1 MRTTAYPN
9 LQGTQMSNI
18 PDNSKTLAFEGGSA
32 VEALATDP
40 VNVSGV
46 LSFASNG
53 TNMWGIGVPEN
64 ISGSLALFDIPYQE
78 QNLSLNYPVG
88 PVTLEAEAQMYFG
101 AFANLV
107 WDIDLPLGTIDL
119 DYDIDLT
126 IEATSVS
133 DGVVIETSD
142 FSTKHVSVSTK
153 GPEPHKVG
161 VDVDLN
167 YNINAGLNYRA
178 AVEYP
183 DVIETGA
190 SVIGGVRGFISDPLG
205 GLPSFETVYREF
217 EIGSGGLDFSMGGSI
232 DIVDFNAE
240 DLGISPGT
248 QVAGAPIGDW
258 GRFDVFVPQ
267 RVDTFG
273 SVNGSANGVLQ
284 SITAKPAS
292 QVNFFTANVD
302 FDALALGSNFLEGN
316 VQLGTIPS
324 FIPQIGGQ
332 KAQVDYT
339 ILDIDG
345 DAGIGLWQEFDFDPT
360 SVEVTYNFFVGEQQ
374 IGGPKKGRLGD
385 RSKFELPALTPEQ
398 IAVGGGKIEVRPEF
412 ELVGTF
418 TNRTGIRANFDV
430 SALIGELSILGYDL
444 IDPPLFDGN
453 LAGWQSEP
461 FYFFSRTFEHSIELG
476 NDPSFNFLVDSAG
489 FSEGTD
495 GPDLF
500 VFPPQAVGYDALGG
514 ADVVTG
520 NALANVVY
528 GGEGDDELL
537 GQGGEDL
544 LFGEQGDDDLSGGA
558 GDDSLSGG
566 EGRDE
571 TSGGSGND
579 IFLVDIGD
587 LVPGEIISGDSGWDT
602 LQLLNGG
609 VYDLTPVSLSGIE
622 ALGLGHATSDD
633 YDITLTAGFL
643 NSLDG
648 ILGMLPGDILRLQSS
663 ANVDLRNIGSYLPGT
678 IIGAGGSDIFRA
690 PDQGARLDGGG
701 GHDRITG
708 GPARDILL
716 GGAGNDLVEG
726 GNGSDDIGGGSGDDL
741 LEGQSGNDTIAGGP
755 GRDMAYGGSGND
767 RFLVGLGDLSA
778 LGELFDGGPG
788 SDVIELAQIGTY
800 DFSKSD
806 IGSIEILR
814 GIDSGSPANRLHVI
828 LSNDQLQNI
837 GRFEQFFLGII
848 ELADAAKIDLRG
860 KIDDPVD
867 ILGSNDNDEIVV
879 WRKNAMVYGRE
890 GDDTFSGADL
900 GRYFFFGGPGND
912 TLNGA
917 SWNDELDGGPGDDIL
932 NGGFNDDILRGGP
945 GDDLINGG
953 GGFDTV
959 EYEGHSSEYTLGFQG
974 TTVTVTSNR
983 PEDAGTDTLTFVES
997 LLFSDGAFTDFDDRP
1012 GDPIADGGGSGI
1024 NDDFLD
1030 LDASSRDDPVVGLIE
1045 KDGDTDW
1052 FYFRATE
1059 GVSYRVVV
1067 DDVFHRDFLGAGGT
1081 IDLRTRIFDVK
1092 HSFNGINPIPEL
1104 QSLVNFGEPALIEEA
1119 ELWSDI
1125 HSSGYLYVPD
1135 KTNVK
1140 YISIDGSGSLNPIGG
1155 YEISVQAIDDDIGN
1169 ERDDARHIQVGG
1181 GPSQAAIQHLTDID
1195 WFSFDAIAGNSYAV
1209 SISSDALEK
1218 GSLNLHMDVPGGS
1231 EASFI
1236 SNRVDFSETVSA
1248 DFNFVAHESG
1258 RIHVEVWGA
1267 HVFPDSAIWRGN
1279 STGDYSVAV
1288 EMVEDL
1294 PVDFRGGAGREFV
1307 GSISESVPQ
1316 AVFGGS
1322 LGSDTYYF
1330 PGSDTLGFKPEAKQL
1345 DYSSLVVPIFFNEG
1359 GRGVGLN
1366 VTRTTPDEQHSPFP
1380 SSDYSNF
1387 VGEDTLEFGN
1397 EQDLGFIGTDRDD
1410 TFLIG
1415 GFYQN
1420 RYLVAPGRG
1429 NDYLVNTSNTP
1440 DVLTVSFQDAP
1451 DGVSIDLL
1459 LEEATVGTTGELDIL
1474 IGSPFVIGSPF
1485 DDSFKGDDADNQFE
1499 GGDGHDV
1506 SIWSAGSDYF
1516 VGGDGY
1522 DQLFVDGA
1530 LADFEFVELDNGDRA
1545 IKPIGG
1551 SDQDISVVAYDV
1563 EEIRFNDATLLG
1575 NRSPTGIIAD
1585 RALQVAENAPPG
1597 TSVAIFSALDED
1609 DLDTHVFQLL
1619 DDAGGRF
1626 ALDGNVLKVAPGA
1639 DIDYETTAH
1648 HTVRLSVTDGLSP
1661 AYEEDLVIEVTNMPI
1676 SGLELVSGGS
1686 VSEDAFGGTVVA
1698 VFQALENPPEAS
1710 ASFSIVDGA
1719 GSNFVFNG
1727 NQLVI
1732 SPQAALNYSSQSS
1745 YLVTVSATDGTGPAF
1760 QETFNIDIDAV
1771 GTIIGTPD
1779 VDVLNGTIE
1788 DDVIRA
1794 LESDDII
1801 NASNG
1806 YDLLD
1811 GNAGTDTVVYG
1822 GDRSDYQHDLLADG
1836 RIRIDKPGGE
1846 SDSLVE
1852 IERISFDDGS
1862 LLYDVESPNLGF
1874 GYRVYQASFARTP
1887 DEGGVLF
1894 WIGVLDQFDEQGQT
1908 DYQKQQFLARQFIQ
1922 SDEFR
1927 DLYGENPTNE
1937 QYIDAMYL
1945 NVLFRLPDQGGYD
1958 FWVGGMEQGLS
1969 REDILIAFTQSDE
1982 NISNTAPNLDDGVW
1996 VV

>member
-1 MRTTAYPN
+1 MTNFAN
-9 LQGTQMSNI
+9 NI
-18 PDNSKTLAFEGGSA
+18 ETSTFEGGSA

-40 VNVSGV
+40 VRVSGV
-46 LSFASNG
+46 LSFASND
-53 TNMWGIGVPEN
+53 TNMWGIGVPEK
-64 ISGSLALFDIPYQE
+64 ISGSLVLFDIPYQE

-126 IEATSVS
+126 IEATGVS

-142 FSTKHVSVSTK
+142 FSTKQVSVTTK

-167 YNINAGLNYRA
+167 YNINAGLHYRA

-183 DVIETGA
+183 DVIETGSA
-190 SVIGGVRGFISDPLG
+190 AVDAVGGFFSDPLG

-217 EIGSGGLDFSMGGSI
+217 EIGSDGLDFSMGGSI
-232 DIVDFNAE
+232 EIVDFNAE

-332 KAQVDYT
+332 KTQVDYT

-360 SVEVTYNFFVGEQQ
+360 SVEVTYNFFVGAEQ
-374 IGGPKKGRLGD
+374 IGDPKKGRLGD

-430 SALIGELSILGYDL
+430 SALVGELSILGYDL

-500 VFPPQAVGYDALGG
+500 VFPPQAVGYDARGG
-514 ADVVTG
+514 SDVVTG
-520 NALANVVY
+520 NALANVIY

-537 GQGGEDL
+537 GHGGEDL
-544 LFGEQGDDDLSGGA
+544 LFGDQGDDDLSGGA
-558 GDDSLSGG
+558 GDDTLSGG

-579 IFLVDIGD
+579 IFLVDNGD

-622 ALGLGHATSDD
+622 ALGLGHETSDD

-663 ANVDLRNIGSYLPGT
+663 ANVDLRSIGSYLPGT
-678 IIGAGGSDIFRA
+678 IIGAGGSDTFRA

-701 GHDRITG
+701 GNDRITG
-708 GPARDILL
+708 GPARDILR

-726 GNGSDDIGGGSGDDL
+726 GDGPDDIGGGSGDDL
-741 LEGQSGNDTIAGGP
+741 LEGQSGNDAIAGGP
-755 GRDMAYGGSGND
+755 GRDMTYGGSGND

-788 SDVIELAQIGTY
+788 SDVIELTQIGTY

-806 IGSIEILR
+806 IGSIEVLR
-814 GIDSGSPANRLHVI
+814 GIDSGSLANRLHVI
-828 LSNDQLQNI
+828 LSNDQLQHI

-879 WRKNAMVYGRE
+879 WRKNAMVYGRD

-917 SWNDELDGGPGDDIL
+917 SWSDELDGGPGDDIL

-959 EYEGHSSEYTLGFQG
+959 EYEGHSSEYSLDFQG
-974 TTVTVTSNR
+974 TTITVTSNR

-1012 GDPIADGGGSGI
+1012 GDPIANGGGSGI

-1030 LDASSRDDPVVGLIE
+1030 LDASSRDDPIIGLIE

-1092 HSFNGINPIPEL
+1092 HSFNGVNPISQDL
-1104 QSLVNFGEPALIEEA
+1104 SLSIFGEPALVEET
-1119 ELWSDI
+1119 EFSSDT
-1125 HSSGYLYVPD
+1125 HSAGYIYVPD

-1140 YISIDGSGSLNPIGG
+1140 YIAVDGFESFNPIGG
-1155 YEISVQAIDDDIGN
+1155 YEISVQVIDDDVGN
-1169 ERDDARHIQVGG
+1169 DPEGARHIEIGG
-1181 GPSQAAIQHLTDID
+1181 GPHQAGIQYLTDTD
-1195 WFSFDAIAGNSYAV
+1195 WFSFDAVAGESYKV
-1209 SISSDALEK
+1209 
-1218 GSLNLHMDVPGGS
+1218 
-1231 EASFI
+1231 SFI
-1236 SNRVDFSETVSA
+1236 NNSLERASLKLHSDVSKGVDDWFVSNRISA
-1248 DFNFVAHESG
+1248 DTETTGFSFVAHEDGPTFIEVSG
-1258 RIHVEVWGA
+1258 A
-1267 HVFPDSAIWRGN
+1267 YPTDTWRNG
-1279 STGDYSVAV
+1279 SIGDYSVTV
-1288 EMVEDL
+1288 EVVDDFTA
-1294 PVDFRGGAGREFV
+1294 DFRGEAGSEFV
-1307 GSISESVPQ
+1307 GREEKGAPYL
-1316 AVFGGS
+1316 VFEGS
-1322 LGSDTYYF
+1322 LGSDTYKF
-1330 PGSDTLGFKPEAKQL
+1330 PDPDFSGNGSVARLF
-1345 DYSSLVVPIFFNEG
+1345 DYSNINVPIYFNEG
-1359 GRGVGLN
+1359 GQSVGLGE
-1366 VTRTTPDEQHSPFP
+1366 VRVFPDSERKNFP
-1380 SSDYSNF
+1380 GIDASNSVGSDSLGF
-1387 VGEDTLEFGN
+1387 KVGL
-1397 EQDLGFIGTDRDD
+1397 DLNFIGTDHDD
-1410 TFLIG
+1410 TFLTG
-1415 GFYQN
+1415 GFYEN
-1420 RYLVAPGRG
+1420 RYLVTPGRG
-1429 NDYLVNTSNTP
+1429 NDYLVNTSNNP

-1451 DGVSIDLL
+1451 EGVSIDLPD
-1459 LEEATVGTTGELDIL
+1459 EEAAVGTTGELDIL
-1474 IGSPFVIGSPF
+1474 IGSPFVIGSSF
-1485 DDSFKGDDADNQFE
+1485 DDSFKGDDANNQFE
-1499 GGDGHDV
+1499 GGDGDDV

-1516 VGGDGY
+1516 VGGNGY
-1522 DQLFVDGA
+1522 DQLVVDGS
-1530 LADFEFVELDNGDRA
+1530 LADFEFVELDSGDRA

-1575 NRSPTGIIAD
+1575 NRSPTGLIAD
-1585 RALQVAENAPPG
+1585 RALQVSENAPAG

-1609 DLDTHVFQLL
+1609 DFDTHEFQLL

-1626 ALDGNVLKVAPGA
+1626 ALDGNTLKVAPGA
-1639 DIDYETTAH
+1639 DIDYEAAAH

-1661 AYEEDLVIEVTNMPI
+1661 AYEEDLVVEVTNMPI
-1676 SGLELVSGGS
+1676 SGIELVSGGS
-1686 VSEDAFGGTVVA
+1686 VLEDAFGGTVVA

-1719 GSNFVFNG
+1719 GGDFVFNG
-1727 NQLVI
+1727 NQLVV
-1732 SPQAALNYSSQSS
+1732 SPQAALNYSSQSN
-1745 YLVTVSATDGTGPAF
+1745 YLVTVSATDGTGPVF
-1760 QETFNIDIDAV
+1760 QETFSIVIDAV

-1801 NASNG
+1801 NASEG

-1811 GNAGTDTVVYG
+1811 GNAGTDSVVYG
-1822 GDRSDYQHDLLADG
+1822 GSRSDYQHELLADG
-1836 RIRIDKPGGE
+1836 RIRVDKPGGD

-1862 LLYDVESPNLGF
+1862 LLYDVDSPNLGF

-1945 NVLFRLPDQGGYD
+1945 NVLFRLPDQSGYD

-1996 VV
+1996 VI